1 MEMTMQRHISG
12 SGMIEPR
19 LEGKAQLKIEA
30 GAEIPEGIVA
40 ENINLGMVVVLDGA
54 IEFAN
59 SKFCEISGFEKEE
72 LIGTPFVKLV
82 SSNSRELLMH
92 ENAIYGIAECEIE
105 ILSKEGEGIPVE
117 VNTSLI
123 EFNGRPAEMMILRD
137 VTEQKKLEEELFIRQ
152 EKLIAMTY
160 ELEQSNYLKD
170 LFLDIMRH
178 DLLNPIGVANNF
190 VELLLDDEKD
200 PEKVELLNAI
210 RRGLSKAVKLV
221 NDATKL
227 SKLGS
232 IESLELEDLDI
243 KEVLE
248 EVVEDFIPLASKAG
262 MHIENK
268 ITHSLYVRANKIIGE
283 VFANFI
289 SNAIKY
295 APEGKM
301 IVIEGEEAYEFVRIK
316 VMDFGSGIKDEDKL
330 RIFDRFTRREKGGVK
345 GSGLGLTI
353 AKKIVEFHK
362 GKVWVEDNPQGGAVF
377 VVELPKQGS
386 NAGNAT

>member
-1 MEMTMQRHISG
+1 MV
-12 SGMIEPR
+12 EPG
-19 LEGKAQLKIEA
+19 LEGNVPLKIEA
-30 GAEIPEGIVA
+30 GTEILEGIVA
-40 ENINLGMVVVLDGA
+40 ENINLGMVVVQDGT
-54 IEFAN
+54 IKFAN

-72 LIGTPFVKLV
+72 LIGTQFVKLV
-82 SSNSRELLMH
+82 SPNSRRLLIH
-92 ENAIYGIAECEIE
+92 CGIREYEIE
-105 ILSKEGEGIPVE
+105 ILSKNGEGIPVE
-117 VNTSLI
+117 VNTSII
-123 EFNGRPAEMMILRD
+123 EFGGRPAEMMIIRD
-137 VTEQKKLEEELFIRQ
+137 ITEQKKLEEELFIRQ

-190 VELLLDDEKD
+190 VELLLDDEGD

-210 RRGLSKAVKLV
+210 SRGLSKAVKLV

-232 IESLELEDLDI
+232 IESLELEDLDL

-262 MHIENK
+262 MRIENK
-268 ITHSLYVRANKIIGE
+268 ITHSLCIRGNRIIGE

-295 APEGKM
+295 APEGKK
-301 IVIEGEEAYEFVRIK
+301 IVIEGEETYGFVRIK
-316 VMDFGSGIKDEDKL
+316 VIDFGSGIRDEDKL
-330 RIFDRFTRREKGGVK
+330 RIFDRFTRREKMGVK

-377 VVELPKQGS
+377 VVELPKHS
-386 NAGNAT
+386 NAGTTALS